1 MGTARV
7 TDPVFDQKIGSG
19 TSNEG
24 IFLKFYSMNILDN
37 SKRLLFLYILLVSD
51 IPLILDPQNMLRFGS
66 RAVGLTEVT
75 RSIKTKKEALKII

>member
-51 IPLILDPQNMLRFGS
+51 IPLILDPKKSVQIRIQGC
-66 RAVGLTEVT
+66 RANRGH
-75 RSIKTKKEALKII
+75 KKYENK